1 MDPDYLTNKSI
12 SPQKQTIQ
20 ATQVQYATGKGSNS
34 KFNLVNRG
42 VLNAG
47 SFPAVVNPH
56 RSGVLSPKTA
66 GSRVISQSMSTQ
78 NFMKGSAT
86 SSGKATKE
94 YPAN

>member
-47 SFPAVVNPH
+47 
-56 RSGVLSPKTA
+56 
-66 GSRVISQSMSTQ
+66 
-78 NFMKGSAT
+78 
-86 SSGKATKE
+86 
-94 YPAN
+94 